1 MAYDQ
6 IGMKTE
12 EDGVVILTLKNP
24 PVNALSTKVVRELG
38 EAISEIGKNREYRA
52 LVLTGDGQYFCVGA
66 DVKEMAAMAMS
77 GNFLEEAPKV
87 VAKGQEV
94 FSSLEALPQPVIAA
108 VNGMAIGGGLELALS
123 CDIRIAGDSTKLGA
137 PEVTLGLI
145 PSYGGTQRMPRL
157 AGLAKANELIFT
169 GSLIN
174 GPEALK
180 IGLVNKVVPA
190 GQELRAARDLAH
202 TIGSKCSPP
211 AVAAAKAS
219 IRQGL
224 SRPLAEGL
232 KGEAELFQSR
242 VLTSEDL
249 AEGITAWNE
258 KRPPK
263 YKGK

>member
-1 MAYDQ
+1 MAYEH
-6 IGMKTE
+6 IGIKSE
-12 EDGVVILTLKNP
+12 EDGVVIISLKNP
-24 PVNALSTKVVRELG
+24 PLNALSSSMVRELG
-38 EAISEIGKNREYRA
+38 EAIAEVGKNRDHRA
-52 LVLTGDGQYFCVGA
+52 IVLTGDGQYFCVGA
-66 DVKEMAAMAMS
+66 DVKEMGAMAMS

-87 VAKGQEV
+87 VAKGHEV
-94 FSSLEALPQPVIAA
+94 FSSLETIPQPVIGAL
-108 VNGMAIGGGLELALS
+108 NGMALGGGLELALS

-145 PSYGGTQRMPRL
+145 PAYGGTQRLPRL
-157 AGLAKANELIFT
+157 VGLAKANELIFT

-174 GPEALK
+174 GPEALR

-202 TIGSKCSPP
+202 TIGAKCSPP

-224 SRPLAEGL
+224 AKPLHDGL
-232 KGEAELFQSR
+232 KGEAQLFQER
-242 VLTSEDL
+242 VLPTEDL
-249 AEGITAWNE
+249 AEGITAFSE

-263 YKGK
+263 FKGK

>member
-1 MAYDQ
+1 MTYEHVNV
-6 IGMKTE
+6 KKE
-12 EDGVVILTLKNP
+12 EDGVVILSLKNP
-24 PVNALSTKVVRELG
+24 PMNALSTSLVKELG
-38 EAISEIGKNREYRA
+38 EAIKEIAADRTNRA
-52 LVLTGDGQYFCVGA
+52 VVLTGEGQYFCVGA

-77 GNFLEEAPKV
+77 GNFAEEAPKV
-87 VAKGQEV
+87 VAKGHEV
-94 FSSLEALPQPVIAA
+94 FSSLESMPQPVIAA
-108 VNGMAIGGGLELALS
+108 LNGMALGGGLELAIS
-123 CDIRIAGDSTKLGA
+123 ADIRIAGDSTKLGA

-145 PSYGGTQRMPRL
+145 PAYGGTQRLPRL
-157 AGLAKANELIFT
+157 VGLAKANELIMT
-169 GSLIN
+169 GSMIP

-202 TIGSKCSPP
+202 TIGAKCSPP
-211 AVAAAKAS
+211 AVAAAKTS

-224 SRPLAEGL
+224 SKPLHEGL
-232 KGEAELFQSR
+232 KAEAEIFQKQ

-249 AEGITAWNE
+249 AEGITAFSE